1 MFQRIYSSIF
11 SPMPLNDFDGYD
23 AYWAQRI
30 TDGVPDVLPR
40 FVWIASRIPEGASV
54 VDVGCGNGAFL
65 AYLKS
70 RNPALSLF
78 GVDIAE
84 AAVTC
89 LKQHGINGAR
99 IDGTKSLR
107 NLVGHDVDIAVVM
120 EVLEHVDEAEA
131 LFNEVLAL
139 NPKRIFVTIPN
150 AGYLIHRLRLM
161 FGGRFP
167 VTSIAYHVKEHLR
180 FWTVKDFRQWA
191 AAMGC
196 DVTMCVGQEWRR
208 EPLRRFLTRRFPAL
222 FAAQV
227 IFEVVPKTR

>member
-1 MFQRIYSSIF
+1 
-11 SPMPLNDFDGYD
+11 MPLNDFDGYD

-30 TDGVPDVLPR
+30 TDGIPEVLPR
-40 FVWIASRIPEGASV
+40 FAWIAARIPKGASV

-70 RNPALSLF
+70 RNPTLSLF

-84 AAVTC
+84 AAIKC
-89 LKQHGINGAR
+89 LKQCGISGAQ
-99 IDGTKSLR
+99 IDGTTSLR
-107 NLVGHDVDIAVVM
+107 NLVGHDVDTAVVM
-120 EVLEHVDEAEA
+120 EVLEHVGEAEV
-131 LFNEVLAL
+131 LFKEVLAL
-139 NPKRIFVTIPN
+139 NPKQIFVTIPN

-167 VTSIAYHVKEHLR
+167 VTAIAYHVKEHLR

-196 DVTMCVGQEWRR
+196 DVVACVGQEWRR
-208 EPLRRFLTRRFPAL
+208 EPLRRFIIRRFPEL

-227 IFEVVPKTR
+227 IFEIVPKMR